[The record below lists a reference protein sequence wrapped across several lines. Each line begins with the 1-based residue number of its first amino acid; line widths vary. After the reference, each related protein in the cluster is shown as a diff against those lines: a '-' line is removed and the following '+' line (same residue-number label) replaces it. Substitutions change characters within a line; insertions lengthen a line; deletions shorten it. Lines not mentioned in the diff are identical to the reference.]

1 MSNQKRI
8 YLRVSGKLKSDLE
21 KEINKSGKTS
31 SEIQREALRAF
42 LDEKQ
47 KRLGNRIV

>member
-1 MSNQKRI
+1 MSYEKKLQVRI
-8 YLRVSGKLKSDLE
+8 RGKLKTDFDNE
-21 KEINKSGKTS
+21 VKKSGKNE

-47 KRLGNRIV
+47 KRLGNRVV

>member
-1 MSNQKRI
+1 MKYSKQIKVRI
-8 YLRVSGKLKSDLE
+8 SGKLKTDFDNE
-21 KEINKSGKTS
+21 VTKSGKTS

-47 KRLGNRIV
+47 KRLGNRVV